1 MNYSTTGIISSKE
14 SSDLYKKKIHKPT
27 MINLQNIQ
35 FGYRRKQPLFDD
47 LNLQIPAGNIYGL
60 LGRNGAGK
68 TSLLKLMSGLLFPKA
83 GSIEVLGHTPK
94 DRLPAFLSDIY
105 FIPEELHIP
114 NMSITTYE
122 KLYAPFYPKFDS
134 GQFHQYL
141 QDFELSPDKKLT
153 GLSYGQ
159 KKKVITGFGLATNS
173 RLLILDEPTNG
184 LDIPSKS
191 LFQKL
196 LAGAINND
204 RTFIISTHQVRDMGS
219 LMDPIIILD
228 NGKIIFQQALEAI
241 TQRLTFELSH
251 SLAEPEDAL
260 YSERV
265 PGGHL
270 AIYENKMGEETDVD
284 IEVLFNAIVSNQS
297 QFRQLFS

>member
-1 MNYSTTGIISSKE
+1 MTYPTPGTIGQIESLPSFKKE
-14 SSDLYKKKIHKPT
+14 KQLPT
-27 MINLQNIQ
+27 MINLQNIK
-35 FGYRRKQPLFDD
+35 FGYRKKQTLFDD
-47 LNLQIPAGNIYGL
+47 LNLHIPAGNIYGL

-68 TSLLKLMSGLLFPKA
+68 TSLLKLISGLVFPKE
-83 GSIEVLGHTPK
+83 GSIEVLGHEPK
-94 DRLPAFLSDIY
+94 DRLPSFLSDIY

-114 NMSITTYE
+114 NMSIARYE
-122 KLYAPFYPKFDS
+122 KMYAPFYPKFDHA
-134 GQFHQYL
+134 QFHQYL
-141 QDFELSPDKKLT
+141 QDFELTPDKKMT

-191 LFQKL
+191 LFRKL
-196 LAGAINND
+196 LAGAITDD
-204 RTFIISTHQVRDMGS
+204 RTFIISTHQVLDMGN

-241 TQRLTFELSH
+241 TRRLSFELSH
-251 SLAEPEDAL
+251 SFVEPENAL
-260 YSERV
+260 YAERV
-265 PGGHL
+265 PGGYL
-270 AIYENKMGEETDVD
+270 VIYENNESEETEVD

-297 QFRQLFS
+297 QFQKLFK